1 MEEIFF
7 FSSSLC
13 KFSRKIKKNF
23 IGAGPTNSW
32 TKKQMAVFFQTY
44 VRGIGVDVEVIAL
57 GEKWTPC
64 GGGPTLKP
72 GSRVWAMV
80 KFWFNH

>member
-1 MEEIFF
+1 MDQQIRGLKTKWLFF
-7 FSSSLC
+7 
-13 KFSRKIKKNF
+13 
-23 IGAGPTNSW
+23 
-32 TKKQMAVFFQTY
+32 VQTY